1 MGWLIAASRPLK
13 WAPAPTQTDGG
24 SDIAAPRS
32 PNGAES
38 ASTDSTAIPT
48 PTPTRTPTPTP
59 SNMAVAVRDDGG
71 RKSVRW
77 RELVLHGLCGDDLA
91 RVDAGGGGQG
101 RSFELLSFGGG
112 YQGQLGVG
120 KAKAANRAAQVE
132 FPDGEEPRHVACGGS
147 FSAAVTSAG
156 RVYTWGSNKHGQ
168 LGYKLAGVGG
178 QQPLPAQVDGALAAV
193 QVMAIACG
201 REHALALS
209 FDGGLYSWGSGKHGQ
224 LGHGDHHSHQEP
236 RKLAA
241 PELSFSRIATGDQH
255 SAALSRDGKL
265 YTWGH
270 GGWGELGHGEPP
282 LRGPELLEELRPK
295 RVEAI
300 ADVACA
306 ALTCGPQQTAV
317 ISRLGQVFLCGS
329 VGRHAAEPGSLA
341 ADSFLFTPQRLELGP
356 EAGPAQQVAL
366 GKSHILLLDRAGDV
380 YSVGSGAHGQLGHG
394 SKGDLAT
401 PQLVLRGKKI
411 VHIAAVSTEHGHLQ
425 TTALA
430 GLRFH
435 TEYRCRGGITR
446 RRSRRTAPCSPG
458 ARESTASSATARTA
472 ARSSRGKWTTCCTA
486 WSFARPVRTAT
497 PSRCARGRSTAPASC
512 RVRCWR
518 RARGSTRS
526 TR

>member
-1 MGWLIAASRPLK
+1 MGGQCLLAIVGKGGVADSGLEFQQNGYRRPHRQRSAANITV
-13 WAPAPTQTDGG
+13 PT
-24 SDIAAPRS
+24 
-32 PNGAES
+32 NGTTAVVS
-38 ASTDSTAIPT
+38 LDSLDSTGSTDSTPAPT
-48 PTPTRTPTPTP
+48 PP
-59 SNMAVAVRDDGG
+59 MAVAVRDDGG

-132 FPDGEEPRHVACGGS
+132 FPEGEEPRHVACGGS
-147 FSAAVTSAG
+147 FSAAVTGAG

-435 TEYRCRGGITR
+435 TEWR
-446 RRSRRTAPCSPG
+446 RVAGAVSLDGDHG
-458 ARESTASSATARTA
+458 ARFRVLLGLGRARPALPRRGQRRDHPAASGRLAAPRGPLHGLCGLPHRRAVHGA
-472 ARSSRGKWTTCCTA
+472 ARPP
-486 WSFARPVRTAT
+486 RPAVA
-497 PSRCARGRSTAPASC
+497 
-512 RVRCWR
+512 
-518 RARGSTRS
+518 
-526 TR
+526 